1 MKLIKYT
8 FFGII
13 LAMLFSGCAHK
24 ASEYKADFSSINE
37 LKEFNLKSMS
47 VSKCY
52 YEKNNPEVTQ
62 IGLRGST
69 MISPYEGNFA
79 DYLEFA
85 LKEHLQSAQLFDKQS
100 KYSVSGIFIKN
111 HFSANGL
118 ATGNAN
124 LSAKFILKLDNKIIF
139 EKVYEIEY
147 QWESSFFGAVAI
159 PNALQNY
166 PLAVQKLINKL
177 MSDKDF
183 LNHIKN

>member
-1 MKLIKYT
+1 MKYT
-8 FFGII
+8 FFGIM
-13 LAMLFSGCAHK
+13 LTFLFSGCAYK
-24 ASEYKADFSSINE
+24 ASEYKADFRSINE
-37 LKEFNLKSMS
+37 LKEFNLKPMS
-47 VSKCY
+47 VAKCY
-52 YEKNNPEVTQ
+52 YENNNPEVTQ

-85 LKEHLQSAQLFDKQS
+85 LKEHLQSAQIFNKNSQ
-100 KYSVSGIFIKN
+100 YSISGIFIKN
-111 HFSANGL
+111 HYSANGL
-118 ATGNAN
+118 VTGNAT
-124 LSAKFILKLDNKIIF
+124 LSAKFILNYNNQVIF

-147 QWESSFFGAVAI
+147 EWESSFFGAVAI

-183 LNHIKN
+183 LNHIKNQ